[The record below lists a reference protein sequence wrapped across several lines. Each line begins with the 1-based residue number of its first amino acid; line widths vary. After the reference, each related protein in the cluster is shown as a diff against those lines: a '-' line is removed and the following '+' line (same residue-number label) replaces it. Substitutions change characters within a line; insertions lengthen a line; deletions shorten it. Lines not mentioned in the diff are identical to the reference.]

1 MKKPLNLKTLPRAIR
16 REKPITLPRDVA
28 EWLDEIDAE
37 LRREYVLS
45 HEDMLRG
52 LDRSLLGL
60 TLCGDMAVLMYAD
73 RAIGIDI
80 SGMDRREISGELI
93 SRVMAE
99 AMGVGE

>member
-1 MKKPLNLKTLPRAIR
+1 MKKTIVLKTLPHAIR

-45 HEDMLRG
+45 HEAMLRG
-52 LDRSLLGL
+52 LDRRLIGL

-73 RAIGIDI
+73 RAIGVDI

-93 SRVMAE
+93 SAVMRE
-99 AMGVGE
+99 AVSC